1 MPVRIYLSDPYIVA
15 QGGSWEEYK
24 WGPYQFPGLQR
35 ADDGRFIATFHAH
48 NDSVDEYGKPNPVRV
63 SDDGEHWSETDD
75 PALAAQLGDPLPSGD
90 RISVAAVPPVPYDD
104 EKLPP
109 PLNRDKYKT
118 APEKVYLID
127 DIPGRPFERKWPFR
141 RLRAGSAEPV
151 LEYSDVVWPNMFVN
165 KVYHSDHPGILPPF
179 AINGHTRVAPDG
191 TIWRTVEER
200 CAVDP
205 VNGGFNP
212 FYCVYYFTSNDNA
225 RTFTFRSWIP
235 YSPDTRENPN
245 AFFVEGFNEADVGFM
260 PDGSMITLL
269 RTDSL
274 APSYIARST
283 DQGYTWSKPVK
294 FDRLG
299 VWPILCCLKCG
310 VTLASY
316 GRPGLYLRA
325 TDDPSGMKWDDPL
338 EIVPGEISA
347 ARAKELT
354 DGYFGT
360 QGSSVDVAK
369 FDHPTTC
376 AYSALVPTGDDSA
389 LYLYSDFNY
398 PDRNGKLCKTILS
411 RKIRVERE

>member
-1 MPVRIYLSDPYIVA
+1 MSVSITLSKPYVVA
-15 QGGSWEEYK
+15 QGGSWDDHH
-24 WGPYQFPGLQR
+24 WGPYQFPALYR
-35 ADDGRFIATFHAH
+35 ADDGRFLATYHTH
-48 NDSVDEYGKPNPVRV
+48 IDSVDAYGKANPVCV
-63 SDDGEHWSETDD
+63 SEDGEHWTETDD
-75 PALAAQLGDPLPSGD
+75 PALIAQIGDLLPSGD
-90 RISVAAVPPVPYDD
+90 RISVIATPPVPFDD
-104 EKLPP
+104 ARLPK
-109 PLNRDKYKT
+109 PLNREKYRDMG
-118 APEKVYLID
+118 EKVYLID
-127 DIPGRPFERKWPFR
+127 DIPGRPFEHKWPFK
-141 RLRAGSAEPV
+141 RLPAGKREPV
-151 LEYSDVVWPNMFVN
+151 TDYSDVIWPNMFVN
-165 KVYHSDHPGILPPF
+165 KVNRGAYPGILPPF
-179 AINGHTRVAPDG
+179 AINGHTRIAPDG

-245 AFFVEGFNEADVGFM
+245 AFFVEGFNEGDISFM

-269 RTDSL
+269 RTDST

-283 DQGYTWSKPVK
+283 DNGFTWSKPTI
-294 FDRLG
+294 FDRIG
-299 VWPILCCLKCG
+299 VWPNLCTLRCG

-325 TDDPSGMKWDDPL
+325 TDDPTGMSWDDPI

-347 ARAKELT
+347 EKVKNLES
-354 DGYFGT
+354 GYFGT
-360 QGSSVDVAK
+360 EGISLDLSR

-376 AYSALVPTGDDSA
+376 AYSAMIETGDNSA

-398 PDRNGKLCKTILS
+398 PDANGKPCKTILS
-411 RKIRVERE
+411 RKITVS